1 MPEKDV
7 FAQRKRGLEEEYFRK
22 KEQELLEQIRR
33 RTAFEAERQELAAAT
48 GIADE
53 EILATLQELGYTRE
67 TVKLLYLIPLAQVA
81 WASGGV
87 TEREREM
94 ALEAAILCGI
104 VEGSREHQQLAS
116 WLDERP
122 EQEFFDQTLRVIRDV
137 TETLPPEKRESG
149 RKSLVTF
156 CINIAAASGG
166 ILGFGNKISDAE
178 QTVIERIAT
187 ELETSHRDSA
197 RQLIEAC

>member
-1 MPEKDV
+1 MSEKDV

-33 RTAFEAERQELAAAT
+33 RTASQAERQELAAVT

-53 EILATLQELGYTRE
+53 EILATLHELGYTRE
-67 TVKLLYLIPLAQVA
+67 TVRLLYLIPLAQVA
-81 WASGGV
+81 WASGSV
-87 TEREREM
+87 TERECEM
-94 ALEAAILCGI
+94 TLEAARLCGI
-104 VEGSREHQQLAS
+104 IEGSREHQQLTA

-137 TETLPPEKRESG
+137 TESLPPEKRESG

-178 QTVIERIAT
+178 QTVIERIAA
-187 ELETSHRDSA
+187 ELETSHQDA
-197 RQLIEAC
+197 AKQLIEAC